1 MTGMTAKDCGELGYK
16 IITFPMSCLF
26 AEVAAVMKVLKYI
39 KENEMAEGYPGDL
52 IAFNDYLK
60 FIGVDKIKEYGKK
73 YLKGPQY
80 EGLF

>member
-1 MTGMTAKDCGELGYK
+1 
-16 IITFPMSCLF
+16 
-26 AEVAAVMKVLKYI
+26 
-39 KENEMAEGYPGDL
+39 MAEGYPGDL

-80 EGLF
+80 EAFSKKNKKGL